1 MIQFI
6 QCFNKL
12 LRILSA
18 ILVMIFIRPAAAQE
32 MADVKIQT
40 THLSGGVY
48 MLSGRGGNI
57 GLSVGEDGVFLIDD
71 QYAPLTAKIKT
82 AIAKITDKPIVF
94 VVNTHW
100 HGDHTGGN
108 ENLGKAGAI
117 IVAHENV
124 RKRMSADQF
133 NEVFNRTT
141 AASPKGALPIVTF
154 TDEMTFFW
162 NGDDINI
169 FHVDP
174 AHTDGDVII
183 YFTKTNVVHMGDTYF
198 NGMYPYI
205 DVSAGGSINGV
216 IRAVNGVIS
225 KIDDN
230 TKIIPG
236 HGPLSHKS
244 ELVEYKTVLDNIR
257 NRVVKLI
264 KAGKSKTE
272 VIAAKPTKEYDADWA
287 GGFMKPDIWVGILY
301 TSLSK

>member
-272 VIAAKPTKEYDADWA
+272 VIAAKPTKEYDADWG

>member
-18 ILVMIFIRPAAAQE
+18 ILVMIFIRLAAAQE

-272 VIAAKPTKEYDADWA
+272 VIAAKPTKEYDADWG

>member
-225 KIDDN
+225 KINDN

-272 VIAAKPTKEYDADWA
+272 VIAAKPTKEYDADWG